1 MMPGIDKRQVER
13 QFSRAANTY
22 DDAARVQ
29 YLMSDRLLQLASTY
43 LSETISS
50 ILDLGC
56 GTGYSME
63 QLQKKIPGSKIT
75 GLDLSHN
82 MLTRARDRLPNA
94 LFIQADMEQF
104 RPAQRFDLVFS
115 NASVQWCDLES
126 VLETARKSLNPG
138 GLFVYSSFGPDTH
151 LEIARAWDMA
161 HPGRVHHI
169 DFLNESDHLLALK
182 EAGFE
187 ILNHRRQLMQPRFD
201 STGAMLSSVKRTG
214 ATNAS
219 SLRDKGLLSR
229 ETYARFLEYL
239 GQSRPLE
246 LSYETLSFIARTPD

>member
-29 YLMSDRLLQLASTY
+29 HQMSDRLLQLACTY
-43 LSETISS
+43 LPETISS

-63 QLQKKIPGSKIT
+63 QLQEKFPNSKIT

-82 MLTRARDRLPNA
+82 MLTRARDRLPGA

-104 RPAQRFDLVFS
+104 QPAEKFDLVFS
-115 NASVQWCDLES
+115 NASVQWCDLPS
-126 VLETARKSLNPG
+126 VLQTTKKSLKPG

-169 DFLNESDHLLALK
+169 DFLKESDHLIALK
-182 EAGFE
+182 QAGFE
-187 ILNHRRQLMQPRFD
+187 VLNHQRQLIQPRFD
-201 STGAMLSSVKRTG
+201 STRAMLSSVKRTG

-239 GQSRPLE
+239 GQPRPLE
-246 LSYETLSFIARTPD
+246 LSYETLSFVTRVQG